1 MKKSLA
7 LALAAVC
14 GLVLAQ
20 PLVPDTVVAREAAE
34 HARIRKERGDAQ
46 VRFLAQDVQCYQRFA
61 VNDCLGEVR
70 TQRRAVLAEL
80 RRQEISL
87 NEAQRKR
94 RAAEQLL
101 RADDKAAA
109 KP

>member
-20 PLVPDTVVAREAAE
+20 PVVPDTVFAREADE
-34 HARIRKERGDAQ
+34 HARIRKEREDAQ

-70 TQRRAVLAEL
+70 AQRRAVLAEL

-87 NEAQRKR
+87 NDTQRKR

-101 RADDKAAA
+101 RADEKAAV

>member
-20 PLVPDTVVAREAAE
+20 PLVPDAVVAREAAE

-46 VRFLAQDVQCYQRFA
+46 ARFLAQDVQCYQRFA

>member
-1 MKKSLA
+1 MNISLA

-20 PLVPDTVVAREAAE
+20 PVVPDTVVAREAAE
-34 HARIRKERGDAQ
+34 HARIRTEREDAQ
-46 VRFLAQDVQCYQRFA
+46 TRFLAQDVQCYQRFA

-70 TQRRAVLAEL
+70 TQRRAVLADL

-87 NEAQRKR
+87 NDTQRKR

>member
-14 GLVLAQ
+14 SLVLAQ
-20 PLVPDTVVAREAAE
+20 PVVPDTVVAREAAE

-46 VRFLAQDVQCYQRFA
+46 TRFLAQDVQCYQRFA

-70 TQRRAVLAEL
+70 AQRRAVLAEL

-87 NEAQRKR
+87 NDTQRKR

-101 RADDKAAA
+101 RADEKAAA
-109 KP
+109 MP

>member
-7 LALAAVC
+7 LALAVVC

-20 PLVPDTVVAREAAE
+20 PVVPDTEVAREAAE

-46 VRFLAQDVQCYQRFA
+46 TRFLAQDVQCYQRFA

-70 TQRRAVLAEL
+70 AQRRAVLAEL

-87 NEAQRKR
+87 NYTQRKR

-101 RADDKAAA
+101 RADEKAAA
-109 KP
+109 MP

>member
-1 MKKSLA
+1 MKQCLA
-7 LALAAVC
+7 LALAAIC
-14 GLVLAQ
+14 VLATAQ
-20 PLVPDTVVAREAAE
+20 PVVPDTVAMREAAE
-34 HARIRKERGDAQ
+34 HARIRKERDEAQ
-46 VRFLAQDVQCYQRFA
+46 ASFKAQDMQCYQRFA

-70 TQRRAVLAEL
+70 AQRRVLLAEL

-87 NEAQRKR
+87 NDAQRKR